1 MTFVHWRDG
10 VEIAKVKGRRK
21 GAEVVAKLK
30 CVPWNPQL
38 TTDKLMKMTR
48 DEPD

>member
-1 MTFVHWRDG
+1 
-10 VEIAKVKGRRK
+10 VKGRRK

-30 CVPWNPQL
+30 GVSWKL

-48 DEPD
+48 GEPD